1 MIAGLA
7 EDVVAVFLLGEV
19 MFNSVKNERCE
30 ERFKFN
36 SHLQEVFHLPGALLS
51 IKPGTRTIVVRIFY
65 LQLQQALV
73 TGRLHRIDRIA
84 DARQVLENLT
94 NRYSLPQRKNACKPD

>member
-7 EDVVAVFLLGEV
+7 AEVVAAFLLGDV

-36 SHLQEVFHLPGALLS
+36 SHVQDAFHLPGALLS
-51 IKPGTRTIVVRIFY
+51 IKPRTRTIAAPLIY
-65 LQLQQALV
+65 LQLQQV
-73 TGRLHRIDRIA
+73 RMT
-84 DARQVLENLT
+84 E
-94 NRYSLPQRKNACKPD
+94 

>member
-7 EDVVAVFLLGEV
+7 EGVAVVFLLGDV

-36 SHLQEVFHLPGALLS
+36 SHSQEAFHLPSALLS
-51 IKPGTRTIVVRIFY
+51 IKARARTIAAPLFY
-65 LQLQQALV
+65 L
-73 TGRLHRIDRIA
+73 
-84 DARQVLENLT
+84 
-94 NRYSLPQRKNACKPD
+94 